1 MRPPE
6 LLNRLVRGPRQLDRD
21 VHAPAVV
28 PLADARVLRLADT
41 SQCAAATQLYRE
53 TERGK
58 VGRNAAFDAA
68 AEERYWQKG

>member
-1 MRPPE
+1 MALESATPTS
-6 LLNRLVRGPRQLDRD
+6 LCALSSG
-21 VHAPAVV
+21 AFTSTS
-28 PLADARVLRLADT
+28 VLRLADT
-41 SQCAAATQLYRE
+41 SRCAAATQLYRE